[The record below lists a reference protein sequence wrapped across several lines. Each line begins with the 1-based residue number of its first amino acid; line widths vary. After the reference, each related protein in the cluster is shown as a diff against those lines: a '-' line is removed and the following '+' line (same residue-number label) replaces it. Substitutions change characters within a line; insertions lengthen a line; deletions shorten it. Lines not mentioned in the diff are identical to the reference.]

1 MSLNYYC
8 TLFDSNY
15 LLRGVSMLQSL
26 AEKDPSA
33 KVFVFPFDKDCES
46 SLRKLNLSFV
56 QIVSLAEFE
65 TEDLLAVKKERSK
78 GEYCWT
84 CTPWIIRHCI
94 EKFSLDHCT
103 YIDADLYFY
112 SNPQILLDEAVNS
125 SVLITEHRYTPEYDQ
140 SATSGIY
147 CVQFVFFR
155 NDSDGLKVL
164 HWWADRC
171 LEWCYARIEDG
182 KFGDQKYLDNWT
194 TQFSG
199 VHVLQHLG
207 GGVAP
212 WNVQQYE
219 LVSCN
224 NEEIVLEHR
233 ATGKSF
239 PLVFYHFHD
248 VKSVDHVLSYFS
260 QYYLIS
266 DTVYSSIYERYS
278 DRLNSILKNIESI
291 GVYSEKALP
300 IINDFAKNLNYLK
313 SIKNGDVT
321 DTIIYISNEKNNT
334 NQKLYKFN
342 FASSKFLMNFNI
354 NVEFDG
360 LSSNHDHLFLI
371 TIVPMIG
378 SSNEIVLERVFAK
391 GLGLKNQPELLELKQ
406 NKLKRLLKGNWQKR
420 KGTSFIFYSNHGF
433 FSFPIPMNKIFSISI
448 EGKWRTI
455 DPVEAAKEISKLS
468 FSKRFL
474 KKIGF

>member
-1 MSLNYYC
+1 
-8 TLFDSNY
+8 
-15 LLRGVSMLQSL
+15 MLQSL

-112 SNPQILLDEAVNS
+112 SNPQVLLDEAVNS

-171 LEWCYARIEDG
+171 LEWCYSRFEDG
-182 KFGDQKYLDNWT
+182 KFGDQKYLDHWT
-194 TQFSG
+194 TEFNR
-199 VHVLQHLG
+199 VHVLKHLG

-219 LVSCN
+219 LVAYAEQN
-224 NEEIVLEHR
+224 IILEDKR
-233 ATGKSF
+233 SKQKFS
-239 PLVFYHFHD
+239 LVFYHFHD
-248 VKSVDHVLSYFS
+248 VKIRDGKLNYISDFYEISKAFYLSIYS
-260 QYYLIS
+260 QYTNELEKEIKGLKEKKIQTELPGSLLDDSIS
-266 DTVYSSIYERYS
+266 SLLYKRSVYSGLLTETYLYHVKTNGQFIEVSKSNFSISSTFENFQINLPLYLTS
-278 DRLNSILKNIESI
+278 D
-291 GVYSEKALP
+291 
-300 IINDFAKNLNYLK
+300 
-313 SIKNGDVT
+313 
-321 DTIIYISNEKNNT
+321 NN
-334 NQKLYKFN
+334 K
-342 FASSKFLMNFNI
+342 
-354 NVEFDG
+354 V
-360 LSSNHDHLFLI
+360 HLFLL
-371 TIVPMIG
+371 P
-378 SSNEIVLERVFAK
+378 AK
-391 GLGLKNQPELLELKQ
+391 GISLEVQIDQLLVTVKQGLNSFRAIPVSLGIFSSILT
-406 NKLKRLLKGNWQKR
+406 GNWQRR
-420 KGTSFIFYSNHGF
+420 KGNAFSFYSVHGYF
-433 FSFPIPMNKIFSISI
+433 ELKLSCHAIEKIELI
-448 EGKWRTI
+448 GKWRSI
-455 DPVEAAKEISKLS
+455 NPVEAASEISKLNILN
-468 FSKRFL
+468 RIL
-474 KKIGF
+474 KKIGTYIR